1 MLCPEARCYHICGAS
16 TGAVRYNAFKS
27 LQSGRNSLLLP
38 LKNQPL
44 LMLAANAV
52 PLALGYL
59 LKYYK
64 FHKQG
69 FGDAW
74 DQGMREAIA
83 LLREG
88 KLGKRPFRWKDLP
101 NYLLMELW
109 MIWNMVPY
117 LWYRLVVVPFH
128 LK

>member
-74 DQGMREAIA
+74 DQGMRRP
-83 LLREG
+83 LLCCGRASWANVLSAG
-88 KLGKRPFRWKDLP
+88 KTCP
-101 NYLLMELW
+101 
-109 MIWNMVPY
+109 ITC
-117 LWYRLVVVPFH
+117 
-128 LK
+128 